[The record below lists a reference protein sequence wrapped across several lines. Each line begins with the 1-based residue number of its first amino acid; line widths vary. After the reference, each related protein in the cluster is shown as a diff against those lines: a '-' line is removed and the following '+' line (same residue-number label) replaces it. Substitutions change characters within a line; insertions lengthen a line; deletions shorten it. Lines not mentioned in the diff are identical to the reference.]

1 MTKSTKK
8 SDLKGKKVSVV
19 GHGDVS
25 KAVITS
31 PVPLEQENS
40 NEDKVSQRDSS
51 KPVPEEETPRSGGA
65 KGGSRRKAR
74 QYIVVPNI
82 PPPQV
87 SDRALRLMRRY
98 CVKKSREIYGQWK
111 LDGKDARK

>member
-1 MTKSTKK
+1 MTKSTEK
-8 SDLKGKKVSVV
+8 SKLKGKKVNVV
-19 GHGDVS
+19 GRRGVS
-25 KAVITS
+25 KATKGS
-31 PVPLEQENS
+31 FLPLEHENS
-40 NEDKVSQRDSS
+40 IEEKESESNSS
-51 KPVPEEETPRSGGA
+51 KPVLEEEASRSSGA
-65 KGGSRRKAR
+65 KGASRRKAR

>member
-40 NEDKVSQRDSS
+40 NEDKVSQRNS
-51 KPVPEEETPRSGGA
+51 KTT
-65 KGGSRRKAR
+65 
-74 QYIVVPNI
+74 N
-82 PPPQV
+82 
-87 SDRALRLMRRY
+87 
-98 CVKKSREIYGQWK
+98 
-111 LDGKDARK
+111 

>member
-40 NEDKVSQRDSS
+40 NEDKVSQRNSS
-51 KPVPEEETPRSGGA
+51 KPVPEEETPRSGT
-65 KGGSRRKAR
+65 
-74 QYIVVPNI
+74 Q
-82 PPPQV
+82 PPPV
-87 SDRALRLMRRY
+87 HVLALVYTWRRALL
-98 CVKKSREIYGQWK
+98 SF
-111 LDGKDARK
+111 